1 MKLPTGFEI
10 HEFDDGE
17 IIVREG
23 DESREMFII
32 RMGSVDVLK
41 HVAGHEVTLTTL
53 ERGNFFGEMSL
64 LEGLPRS
71 ATVRA
76 RGKASLA
83 VLRPGSLLV
92 QLRRDPT
99 FAFELLQQM
108 SRRVRELNDQL
119 VFKVATA
126 EFGNRLARSSFMLS
140 AAGEYGAESPGS
152 ASGEGEHDG

>member
-32 RMGSVDVLK
+32 RTGSVEVLK
-41 HVAGHEVTLTTL
+41 HVAGHEVTLTIL
-53 ERGNFFGEMSL
+53 ERGSFFGEMSL

-76 RGKASLA
+76 RGNASLA

-140 AAGEYGAESPGS
+140 AAGEYGAVGPEKK
-152 ASGEGEHDG
+152 SGEDGHGG

>member
-10 HEFDDGE
+10 HDFEDGE

-32 RMGSVDVLK
+32 RTGSVEVLK

-53 ERGNFFGEMSL
+53 DRGSFFGEMSL

-76 RGKASLA
+76 KGKASLA

-140 AAGEYGAESPGS
+140 AAGEYRSRDPESQ
-152 ASGEGEHDG
+152 ADEGEKEV